1 MALGE
6 HIAIA
11 YNSLISLR
19 LGQMPSSGGA
29 SWQCGQAAGPVP
41 LHGESPR
48 PFGPESDGE
57 STGKPPTSVG
67 GNRRVLRSVTCSPI
81 NAALNSESE
90 CLSHA
95 C

>member
-11 YNSLISLR
+11 YNSLTSLP

-41 LHGESPR
+41 LHGESPALSGR
-48 PFGPESDGE
+48 SQTGSPLASPRRQSGATDG
-57 STGKPPTSVG
+57 SCV
-67 GNRRVLRSVTCSPI
+67 R
-81 NAALNSESE
+81 
-90 CLSHA
+90 
-95 C
+95 